1 LCATVRSNGSSRAS
15 ICPARRCSTFPAGS
29 CSRVVDAH
37 CHLDKTLYGGP
48 WVPHSAGDALEERF
62 ANDRRRRGELGVPS
76 VDRIA
81 ALLERMVAAGTSHV
95 RSHTDMDPEV
105 GLGGVEAVRAA
116 VRRLDGRIG
125 VEQVAFPQHGLLIN
139 PGTAELLEEA
149 LRSSVEVIGSVDPA
163 GMDRDP
169 VRHVDV
175 VFDLAARYGARIDLH
190 LHDGGSLGL
199 WELELIVDR
208 TRDAGLG
215 GRVTVS
221 HAYGFSEADRA
232 SQERLV
238 ERLAEAGVTLLT
250 AAVYSCPV
258 PPIKRLRAAGVNVAC
273 GHDGICDLW
282 GPYGSGDML
291 ERAMHVAYRSTFPS
305 RRRHRAGA
313 RGGHLRRRPRTRAR
327 TVRAC
332 AGRTRR
338 PVGGRGAHRGRG
350 GRRPSDPRAR
360 AQRRSRRG
368 PRRTPRL
375 VRAGHPRPGRAL
387 VGDGAAA
394 DASSILSEGAQPP
407 RCCRVGIDGTLEE
420 QECERRVHLHV
431 VEAEAI
437 ER

>member
-1 LCATVRSNGSSRAS
+1 VSDVLLRGGRRWGFEAPADILVRDGAIERIEPSIDLPGAEVLDVSGRIVLPGRRRALPSRQDAVRGTV
-15 ICPARRCSTFPAGS
+15 
-29 CSRVVDAH
+29 
-37 CHLDKTLYGGP
+37 
-48 WVPHSAGDALEERF
+48 VPHSAGDALEERI

-95 RSHTDMDPEV
+95 RSHTDVDPEV

-139 PGTAELLEEA
+139 PCTAELLEEA
-149 LRSSVEVIGSVDPA
+149 LRSSVEVIGGVDLA

-199 WELELIVDR
+199 WELELIIDR

-238 ERLAEAGVTLLT
+238 ERLAEPA
-250 AAVYSCPV
+250 
-258 PPIKRLRAAGVNVAC
+258 
-273 GHDGICDLW
+273 
-282 GPYGSGDML
+282 
-291 ERAMHVAYRSTFPS
+291 
-305 RRRHRAGA
+305 
-313 RGGHLRRRPRTRAR
+313 
-327 TVRAC
+327 
-332 AGRTRR
+332 
-338 PVGGRGAHRGRG
+338 
-350 GRRPSDPRAR
+350 
-360 AQRRSRRG
+360 
-368 PRRTPRL
+368 
-375 VRAGHPRPGRAL
+375 
-387 VGDGAAA
+387 
-394 DASSILSEGAQPP
+394 
-407 RCCRVGIDGTLEE
+407 
-420 QECERRVHLHV
+420 
-431 VEAEAI
+431 
-437 ER
+437 